1 MKRFCWL
8 LSCLLFVSSSVYS
21 QQILKDRTIEWK
33 QPRTYHYR
41 VDEHHRLSGQYFY
54 FEGARYFDHSTRLP
68 YYYELI
74 PVNPKGGYRVKIINR
89 QYRKLDKGVNLTG
102 EARRQIADSAVVQMQ
117 KTFDRN
123 RPFLQVQFVPIRRH
137 PVTGEMEGLE
147 KFDLVV
153 ERILPLE
160 KSTALPSRSSV
171 APSVLRQGQWV
182 QLRIDRNGIYRI
194 SHSRLEELGFKDPS
208 RVRLYGNSSGMLEIG
223 NDTTPDYRLHP
234 IPVFLEKG
242 SDGIF
247 NDGDHLYFYGK
258 DPHLWRY
265 DKQADVFRQR
275 RHIYTNYS
283 YYYLTSGQP
292 SAMEAIEQPAGS
304 PARVVNTFPDFLHH
318 EKDERNLIQS
328 GQQFFGAYFDVRT
341 SRSFDFD
348 FPNIRTDQPV
358 RVEMKFISR
367 SAASSTAALSYE
379 GQQVLDIEIAP
390 VSYNFTGYYA
400 RSGKGQGEF
409 PAANDQLSL
418 RVDYQKGTPSAEG
431 WLDYITVN
439 AVRQLEMAGDQMHF
453 RHRLS
458 GAGEV
463 VALNLSGAAEGLR
476 IWEVTDDRSVRRITQ
491 WEKDDDTR
499 RFRIRGDTT
508 FRDFIAFYP
517 QKAPEPDF
525 LGEVDAQNLHGME
538 PQDMMIVTKE
548 RFRSQAEKLAD
559 LHRRSGGF
567 QVGIATDQ
575 QIYNEFSSGKPDPAS
590 IRNFLRM
597 LYGRSTPR
605 DSLKYL
611 LLLGDGSY
619 DNRDSGDS
627 RFLMTY
633 QSKQSLHYARS
644 FVSDDF
650 FGLLDQGDH
659 VERSPSGLIDL
670 GIGRFPVR
678 EVAEAE
684 ALIDKVE
691 RYMDP
696 GHWGPWLNRV
706 CFVAD
711 DEDNSLHMRDADR
724 LADVV
729 TQQHPSFDLEKIYF
743 DAYQQEITATGA
755 RYPGVSRQINEAI
768 NNGVL
773 LFNYTGHGGERHL
786 AHERVLTREDIRS
799 WSNNDRLPLFMTA
812 TCEFTRFDDPNLV
825 SAGEEVFLKP
835 DGGSIASF
843 STTRLVYASLN
854 YDLNR
859 TFYNHV
865 FKRDANGEPLRL
877 GDVVRLTKN
886 QAGSSNNKRNFS
898 LFGDPALQMPLG
910 SYRVQVD
917 SIRPADTLKA
927 LEEVTLHG
935 SVVRPDGSPATD
947 FAGSMHVR
955 FLDKPR
961 EVQTLNN
968 DGQGSFQFQVRD
980 NLLFSGSAPVK
991 QGVFTSQWIVPRD
1004 LLPEVAPGK
1013 MIFWGRSQKKRAQG
1027 SNNDRYVGG
1036 FAGNQL
1042 NDQQGP
1048 AIELFMN
1055 DRNFVSGGITDENP
1069 TLIASLSDSSG
1080 INTSRSGVG
1089 HDITMIL
1096 NQDTRQQYVLN
1107 KYYQAGEGSYRNGEL
1122 RYQLSDLDK
1131 GRHELTLKAWD
1142 INNNPSAT
1150 TLEFTVS
1157 ESDNLKISKVLNYPN
1172 PFTERTAFYFEHNR
1186 PGTLLDVMIRV
1197 LTVSGKLVRS
1207 IHTQVHSD
1215 GFRAGP
1221 IPWDGKDDFGDR
1233 IGRGVYIYQ
1242 LKVRSASGETAEKI
1256 EKLVILK

>member
-8 LSCLLFVSSSVYS
+8 LTCLLFVSSSAYT
-21 QQILKDRTIEWK
+21 QQILKDRSIEWK
-33 QPRTYHYR
+33 HPRTYHYR

-54 FEGARYFDHSTRLP
+54 FDDARYFDHSTRLP

-74 PVNPKGGYRVKIINR
+74 PVNAEGRYRVKLTNR
-89 QYRKLDKGVNLTG
+89 QYRTLDDGVNLTG
-102 EARRQIADSAVVQMQ
+102 EASRQIGDTITVQVQ
-117 KTFDRN
+117 KSFDRN
-123 RPFLQVQFVPIRRH
+123 RPFLQLQFVPIRRH
-137 PVTGEMEGLE
+137 PVSGEVEGLE

-153 ERILPLE
+153 ERSRSLE
-160 KSTALPSRSSV
+160 KSTALRSRSAA
-171 APSVLRQGQWV
+171 APSVLRQGRWV
-182 QLRIDRNGIYRI
+182 RLRIDRNGIYRI
-194 SHSRLEELGFKDPS
+194 SHSRLKDLGFDDPS
-208 RVRLYGNSSGMLEIG
+208 RVSLYGNSSGLLEVG
-223 NDTTPDYRLHP
+223 NDTTPDYRLHT
-234 IPVFLEKG
+234 IPVHFDTG
-242 SDGIF
+242 SDGSF
-247 NDGDHLYFYGK
+247 GPGDHLLFYGR
-258 DPHLWRY
+258 DPHRWSY
-265 DKQADVFRQR
+265 DQQAGVFRPR
-275 RHIYTNYS
+275 RHLYTDKS
-283 YYYLTSGQP
+283 YYYLTSGTP
-292 SAMEAIEQPAGS
+292 RTIGEMEQPDEPAGQ
-304 PARVVNTFPDFLHH
+304 VVNAFPDYIHH
-318 EKDERNLIQS
+318 EQDERNLIQS

-341 SRSFDFD
+341 SRSFDFN
-348 FPNIRTDQPV
+348 FPNILRDQPV
-358 RVEMKFISR
+358 SAEMRFISR
-367 SAASSTAALSYE
+367 SAAPGTATLSY
-379 GQQVLDIEIAP
+379 GDQQVTELEIPP
-390 VSYNFTGYYA
+390 VTYNFTGYYA
-400 RSGKGQGEF
+400 RSGKGQGQF
-409 PAANDQLSL
+409 TPADDQLSL

-439 AVRQLEMAGDQMHF
+439 ATRALEMAGDQMHF
-453 RHRLS
+453 RHR
-458 GAGEV
+458 AGGEPEV
-463 VALNLSGAAEGLR
+463 VALDLTGAREGLR
-476 IWEVTDDRSVRRITQ
+476 IWEVTDDHSVGRVARWDQ
-491 WEKDDDTR
+491 DGDTR

-508 FRDFIAFYP
+508 FREFIAFYP
-517 QKAPEPDF
+517 QQALEPAF
-525 LGEVDAQNLHGME
+525 MGEVDPQNLHGLE

-548 RFRSQAEKLAD
+548 RFRRQAEKLAD
-559 LHRRSGGF
+559 LHRKREGF
-567 QVGIATDQ
+567 RVGIATDRE
-575 QIYNEFSSGKPDPAS
+575 IYNEYSSGKPDPAA

-597 LYGRSTPR
+597 LYSRSTPR

-619 DNRDSGDS
+619 DNRNSGES
-627 RFLMTY
+627 PFLMTY

-650 FGLLDQGDH
+650 FGLLDPGDH

-678 EVAEAE
+678 EAAEAE
-684 ALIDKVE
+684 ALIEKVR

-729 TQQHPSFDLEKIYF
+729 TQNYPAFDLEKIYF
-743 DAYQQEITATGA
+743 DAYPQQITATGA
-755 RYPGVSRQINEAI
+755 RYPEVSRRINEQV

-773 LFNYTGHGGERHL
+773 LLNYTGHGGERHL

-799 WSNNDRLPLFMTA
+799 WSNTDRLPLFMTA

-865 FKRDANGEPLRL
+865 FRKDAQGQPLRL

-910 SYRVQVD
+910 SYRVRVD
-917 SIRPADTLKA
+917 SIHPGDTLKA

-935 SVVRPDGSPATD
+935 RVVRPDGSPATD
-947 FAGSMHVR
+947 FTGSMHVR

-961 EVQTLNN
+961 EVQTMNN
-968 DGQGSFQFQVRD
+968 DGQGSFLFHTRD
-980 NLLFSGSAPVK
+980 NMLFSGSAPVN
-991 QGVFTSQWIVPRD
+991 QGAFTSQWIVPRD
-1004 LLPEVAPGK
+1004 ILPQIAPGK
-1013 MIFWGRSQKKRAQG
+1013 MIFWGLSQKKLAQG
-1027 SNNDRYVGG
+1027 SNSDPYVGG
-1036 FAGNQL
+1036 YADNAL
-1042 NDQQGP
+1042 NDQKGP
-1048 AIELFMN
+1048 GIELFMN
-1055 DRNFVSGGITDENP
+1055 DRNFVSGGITNENP
-1069 TLIASLSDSSG
+1069 TLIATLSDSSG

-1096 NQDTRQQYVLN
+1096 DQDTRRQYVLN
-1107 KYYQAGEGSYRNGEL
+1107 KYYQAQEGSYRQGEL

-1142 INNNPSAT
+1142 INNNLSST

-1157 ESDNLKISKVLNYPN
+1157 ESDELQISKVLNYPN

-1197 LTVSGKLVRS
+1197 LSVSGKLVRT

-1221 IPWDGKDDFGDR
+1221 VPWDGKDDFGDR

-1242 LKVRSASGETAEKI
+1242 LKVRSSSGETAEKI